1 MLDPL
6 MRRLVDPPLDAIA
19 RVVARGGVSANQLT
33 LAGLAVGL
41 VSVPLLASGR
51 FLEALAII
59 LINRLLDGLDGAV
72 ARVRGATG
80 FGGYLD
86 IVCDMVFYA
95 AVPVGFALYSP
106 ANGLWAT
113 LLLASFICTGATF
126 LGRAVLAAQR
136 GEAPNSQRGQKS
148 FFHSAGLMEGTETIL
163 AFGLFCLFPT
173 AFPVLAGVVAGLC
186 FWTAAARV
194 LDARVASRSPH

>member
-19 RVVARGGVSANQLT
+19 RVVARSGVSANQLT

-41 VSVPLLASGR
+41 VSVPLIAHGR
-51 FLEALAII
+51 FLEALAVI
-59 LINRLLDGLDGAV
+59 LINRLLDGLDGAI
-72 ARVRGATG
+72 ARIRGATG

-95 AVPVGFALYSP
+95 AVPVGFAMNNP

-126 LGRAVLAAQR
+126 LGRAILAAQR
-136 GEAPNSQRGQKS
+136 GEQLESDRGEKS

-163 AFGLFCLFPT
+163 AFFLFCLFPG
-173 AFPVLAGVVAGLC
+173 AFPVLAGGVAFLC

-194 LDARVASRSPH
+194 MAARAI

>member
-6 MRRLVDPPLDAIA
+6 MRRLVDPPLDAVA
-19 RVVARGGVSANQLT
+19 RVVARSGVSANQLT

-41 VSVPLLASGR
+41 VSVPLIAYGL
-51 FLEALAII
+51 FLEALVVI
-59 LINRLLDGLDGAV
+59 LINRLFDGLDGAV
-72 ARVRGATG
+72 ARIRGATG
-80 FGGYLD
+80 LGGYLD

-95 AVPVGFALYSP
+95 AIPVGFALYSP

-126 LGRAVLAAQR
+126 LGHAILAAQR
-136 GEAPNSQRGQKS
+136 GEPRDNQRGQKS

-163 AFGLFCLFPT
+163 AFLLFCLFPG
-173 AFPVLAGVVAGLC
+173 AFSVLAGMVAVLC

-194 LDARVASRSPH
+194 MAARAA

>member
-6 MRRLVDPPLDAIA
+6 MRRLVDPPLDAVA
-19 RVVARGGVSANQLT
+19 RVVARSGVSANQLT

-41 VSVPLLASGR
+41 VGVPLIAYGR

-72 ARVRGATG
+72 ARIRGATG

-95 AVPVGFALYSP
+95 AIPIGFALYSP
-106 ANGLWAT
+106 ANAFWSA

-126 LGRAVLAAQR
+126 LGRATLAAQR
-136 GEAPNSQRGQKS
+136 GEPPNSRSAEKS

-163 AFGLFCLFPT
+163 AFLLFCLFPG
-173 AFPVLAGVVAGLC
+173 AFPALAGAVAVLC

-194 LDARVASRSPH
+194 LAARVS

>member
-1 MLDPL
+1 MLDPV
-6 MRRLVDPPLDAIA
+6 MRRLVDPPLDAVA
-19 RVVARGGVSANQLT
+19 NVVARSGVKANQLT
-33 LAGLAVGL
+33 VAGLAIGL
-41 VSVPLLASGR
+41 MSVPLIAGGR
-51 FLEALAII
+51 FLEALVVI

-72 ARVRGATG
+72 ARIRGATG

-126 LGRAVLAAQR
+126 LGRAILAAQR
-136 GEAPNSQRGQKS
+136 GEQLDNQRGRKS

-163 AFGLFCLFPT
+163 AFLLFCLFPG
-173 AFPVLAGVVAGLC
+173 AFPVLAGVTTVLC
-186 FWTAAARV
+186 LWTAAVRV
-194 LDARVASRSPH
+194 LTARST